1 MNLDFRKLGYN
12 DQVKALDN
20 LYRIENGHNSYLAH
34 LLANEQYDVYT
45 WFGFD
50 STTEG
55 SEYWFNLKDEVNE
68 KV

>member
-1 MNLDFRKLGYN
+1 MNLDFRKLSVS

-20 LYRIENGHNSYLAH
+20 LYRLENGHNSYLAY

-45 WFGFD
+45 WFGL
-50 STTEG
+50 SQSIEG
-55 SEYWFNLKDEVNE
+55 SEYWFNLKNEMDE

>member
-20 LYRIENGHNSYLAH
+20 LYRLENGHNGYFAH
-34 LLANEQYDVYT
+34 LLAKEQYDVYA
-45 WFGFD
+45 WFAL
-50 STTEG
+50 SQSIEG
-55 SEYWFNLKDEVNE
+55 SEYWFNLKDEMDE